1 MNTAAAKQAIAK
13 IGIHFTNCS
22 FIVILSFPA
31 LRAYSLFLLLL
42 VLFIGV
48 KKAECNSHVQTQ
60 AHSQYPAMHGG
71 RKYDSPIKKEK
82 RRIVPAPDL
91 LVPRRIRHAFFYIA
105 KRSVSR
111 QSQSVPLPAR
121 ELI

>member
-60 AHSQYPAMHGG
+60 AHSQYLAMSH
-71 RKYDSPIKKEK
+71 KM
-82 RRIVPAPDL
+82 VQQVL
-91 LVPRRIRHAFFYIA
+91 
-105 KRSVSR
+105 
-111 QSQSVPLPAR
+111 PLPAAHR
-121 ELI
+121 TIAFRFQLQFILARSLDHALSLPQI

>member
-60 AHSQYPAMHGG
+60 AHSQYPAMHGC
-71 RKYDSPIKKEK
+71 RKYNPLS
-82 RRIVPAPDL
+82 RT
-91 LVPRRIRHAFFYIA
+91 PRR
-105 KRSVSR
+105 S
-111 QSQSVPLPAR
+111 
-121 ELI
+121 